1 MPARACRL
9 LLTVTSPLPPDLG
22 HIPLSP
28 VVDFGRALRQAGV
41 PGVLDPNSI
50 AVVDRGS
57 GAVVPHHLTEDFAYG
72 DCGRVEFVV
81 RDPARTRYEIRF
93 QAVDQRPPLRPQER
107 VPLVGVGDLLRYS
120 TGQPGPVTLYSMR
133 LVDLDG
139 DGRPDLAGTWNYY
152 RRPGSPISGVVCHPR
167 VDGAGCQVGDLQRLR
182 YRDIAGD
189 PELRDFPGTY
199 VDADFVDLD
208 GDGRLDLVF
217 AARGK
222 GQETY
227 FLDRGERSPT
237 GLPVFVRDRT
247 LAVPTLDLGYLS
259 LVDADGDGTLD
270 LLVEGRLIRNANP
283 DGWPFEPSEPL
294 DLGAGPRVVLTDL
307 DGDGRP
313 DLVGLSEPEGVA
325 ANPDE
330 SVGRVGYAPFWRPR
344 LPGPEP
350 AFGPPRPLPDLPA
363 WCSRIAAASDGQAR
377 GLLVQDEVFQRICF
391 YELTYPGPGG
401 PRFTRRWRA
410 ESPSAVI
417 ALSDQ
422 AWPCQ
427 CDWDGDGV
435 PDLLVGGGYGW
446 PRILLNRGSA
456 SAPEYA
462 EPEPILADGRPV
474 RVLRDDLLH
483 SHHWHNMGYPY
494 PSFVDWDG
502 DGLPDLMLPNE
513 TNRIVWHRNLGT
525 LQAPRFGP
533 RQLLE
538 VDGYPDSEE
547 QRAAS
552 GRLGMDRDLPNHPY
566 PFDPGSPFWWRT
578 GAAFADWNN
587 DGLMDLVAH
596 DEHRKATLFV
606 QYRDASGALRLRK
619 QGHLRLED
627 GREIDDSV
635 VGRDKH
641 WTESFRAVDWDGD
654 GRLDLLYNTA
664 GTGHIYLLRN
674 VGSSQQPVFAPPRQ
688 LKCYGQPIAF
698 TIHGPNAWPGDW
710 DGDGHPDLLG
720 CVEWSVYP
728 FYAHAA
734 LEMDAHPA
742 YEVGDL
748 DFPG

>member
-1 MPARACRL
+1 MTTRAYRL
-9 LLTVTSPLPPDLG
+9 SLTITSPLPRDLG

-28 VVDFGRALRQAGV
+28 VVDFGRALQRAGV
-41 PGVLDPNSI
+41 PGVLDPNSVT
-50 AVVDRGS
+50 VVDLAD
-57 GAVVPHHLTEDFAYG
+57 GAVVPHYLTEDFAYG

-93 QAVDQRPPLRPQER
+93 DAVDQRPPLRPRER
-107 VPLVGVGDLLRYS
+107 VPRVGVGDLLRYN

-133 LVDLDG
+133 LVDLTG

-152 RRPGSPISGVVCHPR
+152 HRPGSPISGVVCHPR
-167 VDGAGCQVGDLQRLR
+167 VDGPGGQVGDLQRLR
-182 YRDIAGD
+182 YRDAAGH

-199 VDADFVDLD
+199 VDADFADLD

-217 AARGK
+217 AERGK
-222 GQETY
+222 GQVTF
-227 FLDRGERSPT
+227 FLNRGERSPT
-237 GLPVFVRDRT
+237 GLPVFVRDRA

-259 LVDADGDGTLD
+259 MVDADGYGALD

-283 DGWPFEPSEPL
+283 DGWPFVASEPL

-313 DLVGLSEPEGVA
+313 DLVGLSEPEDVA
-325 ANPDE
+325 YHPDE

-344 LPGPEP
+344 LPGPEL
-350 AFGPPRPLPDLPA
+350 AFGPSQPLPDLPPL
-363 WCSRIAAASDGQAR
+363 CSRIAAAADGAAR

-391 YELTYPGPGG
+391 YELTDTGPDG

-410 ESPSAVI
+410 ESPAAVI

-446 PRILLNRGSA
+446 PRVLRNVGSA
-456 SAPEYA
+456 SAPAFA
-462 EPEPILADGRPV
+462 EPGPILADGRPV

-483 SHHWHNMGYPY
+483 SRHWHNMGYPY
-494 PSFVDWDG
+494 PVFVDWDG

-525 LQAPRFGP
+525 LQSPRFGP
-533 RQLLE
+533 QQHLE

-552 GRLGMDRDLPNHPY
+552 GRLGMDRNLPNHPY

-587 DGLMDLVAH
+587 DGLMDLVTH

-619 QGHLRLED
+619 QGHLHLED
-627 GREIDDSV
+627 GREIDDSL
-635 VGRDKH
+635 VGRDRH

-674 VGSSQQPVFAPPRQ
+674 VGSSEQPVFAPPRQ

-742 YEVGDL
+742 YEVGGL